1 MIEPDYS
8 KEKEKE
14 TPLMKKSFNIDY
26 KVTVLFIDDETDFL
40 DLAKHYLVSQESN
53 LVVETCLVPQE
64 ALNLI
69 EMNRYDVIVA
79 DYQMPELNGL
89 EILRELRKKG
99 DQTPFI
105 ILTAHGREEIIIQAL
120 NLGADYYLPKD
131 INLKRVFMELKHIIL
146 RAAEK
151 SRVRL
156 EKHYAEKAR
165 LASEELFSTIF
176 KDSPIGILLY
186 DSKGKF
192 LDANKASLAIY
203 GVSSS
208 KNLREF
214 QLFNNPYL
222 TGDIKEG
229 LDKGKTVKY
238 EEIFDFKR
246 AITYNFFSSI
256 KTGLIFLEVQ
266 ITPLGWSG
274 SSASR
279 GYLVQIQDITERK
292 QTEIKLME
300 SEDRYRLL
308 FNSSNDGVYVYL
320 LTKEGLLGKFIE
332 VNDVACQRLG
342 YTREE
347 FHNLSLI
354 DIDAT
359 ERAATIG
366 QTILEDKKILY
377 ETIHLTKDGK
387 KIPIEVNSHL
397 FDLHGQ
403 LTVLSIARDI
413 TERKRAQKKLRESEE
428 RFRGIA
434 ERSFDAIFAL
444 DLKGDFTYVSPST
457 KRITGYS
464 PEELIAKSF
473 LSYIPVSDH
482 NKTSQAFK
490 KLLNGEHI
498 QGLELELLKQ
508 NTSRAIVEINL
519 SPIIRDN
526 KVNGVQGIVRDIT
539 KRKQAEELVNTYRD
553 HLEELVE
560 QRTAE
565 LQRTNEMLQQEIN
578 VRKKVEKRQSQLL
591 RELESA
597 NTELKDFAYVVSHDL
612 KAPLRAITN
621 LAEFITTDYMNKLE
635 KDGKDLLHL
644 LGTKVKQMNSLI
656 DGILQ
661 YSRVGRI
668 REIKVVVNLNE
679 LIIQVI
685 EMISPPPN
693 IIVKVEN
700 ELPSILC
707 EETRI
712 RQVFQNLIDNAIK
725 FMNKPRGEIR
735 IGSEEEEDHWKFYV
749 ADNGSGIEEKY
760 FKKIFQLFQTLAPRD
775 EFESTGIGLAV
786 VKKIIE
792 TYNGQ
797 IWVESK
803 LNEGS
808 IFFFRIP
815 KNF

>member
-1 MIEPDYS
+1 MIKPDYS

-14 TPLMKKSFNIDY
+14 TPLMKKVSNDD
-26 KVTVLFIDDETDFL
+26 KVKVLFIDDEADFL
-40 DLAKHYLVSQESN
+40 DLAKHYLASRESN

-64 ALNLI
+64 ALNKI
-69 EMNRYDVIVA
+69 EANRYDVIVA

-89 EILRELRKKG
+89 EILKELRKKG

-105 ILTAHGREEIIIQAL
+105 ILTAHGREEVAIQAL
-120 NLGADYYLPKD
+120 NLGADYYITKD
-131 INLKRVFMELKHIIL
+131 INLNRVFIELKHNIV

-151 SRVRL
+151 SRARL
-156 EKHYAEKAR
+156 EKQYAEKAR
-165 LASEELFSTIF
+165 LASEELFRTIF

-192 LDANKASLAIY
+192 LDANEASLAIY

-208 KNLREF
+208 ENLREF

-222 TGDIKEG
+222 TGDVKEG
-229 LDKGKTVKY
+229 LDKGKTVKF

-246 AITYNFFSSI
+246 AMRYNFFSSI
-256 KTGLIFLEVQ
+256 KAGLIFLEVQ
-266 ITPLGWSG
+266 ITPLRWSG

-279 GYLVQIQDITERK
+279 GYLVQIQDITDRK
-292 QTEIKLME
+292 QTELKLME

-308 FNSSNDGVYVYL
+308 FDSSNDGVYVYL
-320 LTKEGLLGKFIE
+320 ITNEGLPGKFIE
-332 VNDVACQRLG
+332 VNEVACQRLG

-347 FHNLSLI
+347 LQELSLL

-366 QTILEDKKILY
+366 KKILEDKKILY
-377 ETIHLTKDGK
+377 ETFHLTKDGRQ
-387 KIPIEVNSHL
+387 IPIEVNSHL
-397 FDLHGQ
+397 FHLHGQ

-413 TERKRAQKKLRESEE
+413 TERRRAREKLRESEE

-457 KRITGYS
+457 ERIAGYS
-464 PEELIAKSF
+464 PEELIGKSF
-473 LSYIPVSDH
+473 SSYIPVSDH
-482 NKTSQAFK
+482 HKTSQAFK
-490 KLLNGEHI
+490 MLLNSDLI
-498 QGLELELLKQ
+498 QGLELELLKKD
-508 NTSRAIVEINL
+508 NTRAIVEINL

-539 KRKQAEELVNTYRD
+539 KRKQAEELVKKYRN

-578 VRKKVEKRQSQLL
+578 VRKRVENRQLQLL
-591 RELESA
+591 KELESA

-621 LAEFITTDYMNKLE
+621 LATFITTDYMNKL
-635 KDGKDLLHL
+635 DIGGKDLLNL
-644 LGTKVKQMNSLI
+644 LSSKVMQMNSLI

-679 LIIQVI
+679 LIIEVI

-700 ELPSILC
+700 ELPYILC

-725 FMNKPRGEIR
+725 FMDKPRGEIR
-735 IGSEEEEDHWKFYV
+735 IGSEEEEDYWKFYV
-749 ADNGSGIEEKY
+749 ADNGPGIENKY
-760 FKKIFQLFQTLAPRD
+760 FKKIFQLFQTLSPRD
-775 EFESTGIGLAV
+775 KLENTGIGLAV

-792 TYNGQ
+792 TCDGE
-797 IWVESK
+797 IWLESK
-803 LNEGS
+803 LGEGS
-808 IFFFRIP
+808 IFFFKIP
-815 KNF
+815 KTA